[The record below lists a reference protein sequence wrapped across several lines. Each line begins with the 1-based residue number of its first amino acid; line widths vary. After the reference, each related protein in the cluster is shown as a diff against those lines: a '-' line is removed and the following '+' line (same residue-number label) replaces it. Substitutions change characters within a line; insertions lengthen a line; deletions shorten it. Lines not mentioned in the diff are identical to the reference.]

1 MPGDLD
7 EFALVERARAGED
20 DAFADLLEGN
30 RELLWAVCFRIT
42 GNRHDAEDALQDAIV
57 AAWRNLDRFR
67 GDSRFST
74 WIYRIAANASL
85 MLVRRRRE
93 LASDSDG
100 AVFEQLAEADRT
112 ETLVDVDAVQ
122 QAVGQLSDH
131 YRAAL
136 VLRVW
141 GDCSYDEIAT
151 WLDIP
156 VQTVKSRLNRA
167 RQAVAHELDRTG
179 AMP

>member
-7 EFALVERARAGED
+7 ERTLVQRARAGED
-20 DAFADLLEGN
+20 TAFADLLEAH
-30 RELLWAVCFRIT
+30 RDRLWAVCFRIT

-57 AAWRNLDRFR
+57 SAWRNLDRFR

-74 WIYRIAANASL
+74 WLYRIAANAAL
-85 MLVRRRRE
+85 MLVRRRRDVPS
-93 LASDSDG
+93 SDD
-100 AVFEQLAEADRT
+100 ALFDRLAEADRT
-112 ETLVDVDAVQ
+112 ERVVDGDAVQ
-122 QAVGQLSDH
+122 QAVSQLPDH

-167 RQAVAHELDRTG
+167 RQAVARELDHNG
-179 AMP
+179 ARP